1 MYMGNSIYKEETQHS
16 SDELINKINK
26 IATEYIIEQNYSDMK
41 HILDKNKYDEILD
54 LVTTILSKNI
64 KTDDIEML
72 VSRLY
77 SSELDSR
84 NTHLNKC
91 RKIAVFYLK
100 VAHLFDSIMMTINPH
115 TTLDK
120 LTSTK
125 SGINMCT
132 RRLNALIN
140 ANVNI
145 GKHNELQIT
154 SPACHIDSKT
164 HALSEEDGIPELET
178 LYYDEYDFESGE
190 FNKMSEKMKREY
202 KKDVELFYNV
212 FSTNSEAK
220 AAADGISKVERF
232 SDIKISDIIARDYDT
247 ICNSSDKYVYINRR
261 KKAYRKEKER
271 LFKKYADNVK
281 LMTVFIHK
289 REHEL
294 LDILNQVFTNVGV
307 LNEKKYDKYNISQN
321 MHSYTLD
328 KLTDDVRRIIVGFYS
343 KCEEFYVD
351 GVQIYDAIV
360 QNQLKYTTIKQ
371 VENSNV
377 LLEKMILDD
386 DSREI
391 EKNDIE
397 KNDIE
402 KNDIEKNDI
411 EKNDIVNRRDDD
423 YSINEGDKEE
433 ERPDV

>member
-1 MYMGNSIYKEETQHS
+1 MGNSIYKEEIQHS
-16 SDELINKINK
+16 SDDLINKINK
-26 IATEYIIEQNYSDMK
+26 IATEYILEQNYSDMK
-41 HILDKNKYDEILD
+41 QILDKNKCDEILD

-72 VSRLY
+72 VSTLY
-77 SSELDSR
+77 NSELDSH

-115 TTLDK
+115 TTLEEV
-120 LTSTK
+120 TTTK
-125 SGINMCT
+125 SMTGINMCT

-140 ANVNI
+140 ANVNL
-145 GKHNELQIT
+145 GKQNELQTT
-154 SPACHIDSKT
+154 SPSCRIDSKS

-212 FSTNSEAK
+212 FTTNP
-220 AAADGISKVERF
+220 DKVERF
-232 SDIKISDIIARDYDT
+232 SDIKISDIITRDYDT

-261 KKAYRKEKER
+261 KNAYRKEKER

-289 REHEL
+289 REEEL
-294 LDILNQVFTNVGV
+294 LGILNQVF
-307 LNEKKYDKYNISQN
+307 KKDERINKYNIHQN
-321 MHSYTLD
+321 LHSYTLD
-328 KLTDDVRRIIVGFYS
+328 KLTSDTRRIIVGFYS

-377 LLEKMILDD
+377 LLEKIVNDD
-386 DSREI
+386 ENREI
-391 EKNDIE
+391 INNSDNEMDNE
-397 KNDIE
+397 SENE
-402 KNDIEKNDI
+402 SE
-411 EKNDIVNRRDDD
+411 ENREIDDL
-423 YSINEGDKEE
+423 IKGDKEE
-433 ERPDV
+433 EKVSPITLQK